1 MSTTVEQ
8 IAEAIRDKNE
18 EIVLALND
26 QIKNKSE
33 ANDVLYNTKV
43 AAHNS
48 LKAEMLKNIEDA
60 NQEMQD
66 LVEAFSTSTA
76 TLVSNLTDEAQ
87 EFSAVT
93 SMIADRSEAVTGM
106 ISAHNEDVLALLE
119 EIGAELIGSQA

>member
-1 MSTTVEQ
+1 MSTIVEQ
-8 IAEAIRDKNE
+8 IAQKIRDKNE
-18 EIVLALND
+18 QIGLALND

-33 ANDVLYNTKV
+33 ANDVLYDGKV

-106 ISAHNEDVLALLE
+106 ISAHNESVLSLLE